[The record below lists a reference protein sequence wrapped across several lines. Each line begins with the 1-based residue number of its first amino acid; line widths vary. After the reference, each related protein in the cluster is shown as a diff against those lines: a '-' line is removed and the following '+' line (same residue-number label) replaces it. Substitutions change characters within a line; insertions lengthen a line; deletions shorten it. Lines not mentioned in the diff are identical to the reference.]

1 MAKGAICGVIVVTI
15 KSGFW
20 DRTMNILTF
29 AYLAATLAST
39 NVAQEAAEQEMAAEA
54 SAEVLEAVPAPAPM
68 PLPVQTKN
76 VANAVLPANTE
87 VLLKMNQEVTTK
99 GKTWDEGDTFALSV
113 VHDVTLGDYVVIP
126 AGSRATGRIT
136 WLTNKGMFGK
146 SGKMDVE
153 LEYVTVNGRRIDLEG
168 TYRQEGEG
176 NTVATVAGVIAV
188 PIAGLFITGRSGRIP
203 QGREM
208 MATTETDIEL
218 AIPASEITAGVAPL
232 KPTTV
237 TAPAPMPVEA
247 VAPEQSAEEAA
258 DAAVEAA
265 EDAVTEEVTEVVE
278 TDS

>member
-1 MAKGAICGVIVVTI
+1 
-15 KSGFW
+15 
-20 DRTMNILTF
+20 MNILTF
-29 AYLAATLAST
+29 AYLAATLASS
-39 NVAQEAAEQEMAAEA
+39 NVAQDAAEQEAPAEAPAPVPVEAAEA
-54 SAEVLEAVPAPAPM
+54 MPAPAPAPV

-76 VANAVLPANTE
+76 TANAVLPANTE

-113 VHDVTLGDYVVIP
+113 VHDVMLGDYVVIP

-153 LEYVTVNGRRIDLEG
+153 MEYVTVNGRRIDLEG

-176 NTVATVAGVIAV
+176 NTVATVAGVVAV

-208 MATTETDIEL
+208 MATTESDIEL
-218 AIPASEITAGVAPL
+218 AIPASEISASVAPL
-232 KPTTV
+232 EPSAV
-237 TAPAPMPVEA
+237 VAPSPMPVEEAAAEATAEA
-247 VAPEQSAEEAA
+247 VA
-258 DAAVEAA
+258 DEAA
-265 EDAVTEEVTEVVE
+265 ETVEETVTEEVTEEVTEAVE
-278 TDS
+278 SEG

>member
-1 MAKGAICGVIVVTI
+1 
-15 KSGFW
+15 
-20 DRTMNILTF
+20 MNILTF
-29 AYLAATLAST
+29 AYLAATLASSSA
-39 NVAQEAAEQEMAAEA
+39 AQDATEQEVAAEA
-54 SAEVLEAVPAPAPM
+54 PAEVMEAVPAPAPAPM

-113 VHDVTLGDYVVIP
+113 VHDVTLGNYVVIP

-153 LEYVTVNGRRIDLEG
+153 MEYVTVNGRRIDLEG

-176 NTVATVAGVIAV
+176 NTVATVAGVVAV

-218 AIPASEITAGVAPL
+218 AIPASEISSTVAPL
-232 KPTTV
+232 KPSAV
-237 TAPAPMPVEA
+237 AAPSPMPVEA
-247 VAPEQSAEEAA
+247 VTPESAAEEAA
-258 DAAVEAA
+258 EDAVEEAVEAAVEAA
-265 EDAVTEEVTEVVE
+265 EETVTEEVSEVVE